1 MFSLDYNTA
10 GWVKAVVPGTVFTSY
25 VDAGLEKDPNY
36 GDNIYKVDKSKYYRN
51 FWYRATFTT
60 PAYEEGK
67 KVWLNFEG
75 INRKGIVFFNGIRLG
90 MLDGFMD
97 RGKYDIT
104 SLLKK
109 DKKNVLAVL
118 VYCPQLPIPN
128 YASPTYIASDGWDWT
143 PPVPGLDMGIT
154 DNVYLNTS
162 GPVTIA
168 NPWIRTKVPSLREA
182 ILSIQVTL
190 SNTSGKGT
198 EGTLSGI
205 IRPGNITFSQKI
217 NIGAVQKQTFKLD
230 TNHFKQLIIHDPN
243 LWWPNGYGK
252 PNLYTCDL
260 KYSMDGRVSDS
271 RRITFGIRQYSY
283 DTIGH
288 VLHVSVNEKHIF
300 IKGGNWG
307 MSEYM
312 LRCRGNEYDL
322 KVKLHKEMH
331 LNMIR
336 NWIGSTTDGTFYD
349 ACDKYGIMVWDD
361 FWLNSHPNLP
371 RNIFTFNR
379 NAVGKIKRFRN
390 HPCIAV
396 WCGDNEGY
404 PMPPLNG
411 WLAED
416 VETFDGGDRWY
427 QSNSHAGNL
436 TGSGPW
442 TDFDPQWYFTKYP
455 GGFGG
460 NTGWGLRTEIGT
472 AVFPTFESFKKFI
485 PEKDW
490 WPCNDMWNKH
500 FFGKSAGNAGPDR
513 YIESIDKRYGKA
525 TGIKDF
531 CRKAQLLNIETNKAL
546 FEGWQQHIWND
557 ASGVMLWMSNPAY
570 PSMVWQTYD
579 YYYDLTGAY
588 WGVRKACEPL
598 HIQWSYANNSVKVI
612 NTTSKDYNNLQAEA
626 IVYDLSGKKTTLGKT
641 TEVNSKSNTAQQCF
655 NLDLGFNTNDLAYG
669 KQAIASSVSKD
680 AGGADAVTD
689 GNQGSRWSS
698 DYSDD
703 QWIYVDLGKEE
714 KFSKVVLNWEAAYA
728 KVFKLQISD
737 DTSNWRDI
745 YTQKNG
751 KGGIENITFHPVKA
765 RYVRMLGLQRATPFG
780 YSLYEFEIL
789 KSQRIVKP
797 QVQFIRLYLKD
808 KEGKVLSD
816 NFYWRSTMN
825 NDYTALNI
833 LPPVKLKVTSFL
845 TRENDS
851 DIIEATIINPA
862 SSKAVAFAVHVQA
875 VRSSDGTRILPAF
888 MNDNYFTLM
897 KGESKK
903 IRIIFDPKLLKDE
916 KYQLLATPYNNK

>member
-1 MFSLDYNTA
+1 
-10 GWVKAVVPGTVFTSY
+10 
-25 VDAGLEKDPNY
+25 
-36 GDNIYKVDKSKYYRN
+36 
-51 FWYRATFTT
+51 
-60 PAYEEGK
+60 
-67 KVWLNFEG
+67 
-75 INRKGIVFFNGIRLG
+75 
-90 MLDGFMD
+90 
-97 RGKYDIT
+97 
-104 SLLKK
+104 
-109 DKKNVLAVL
+109 
-118 VYCPQLPIPN
+118 
-128 YASPTYIASDGWDWT
+128 
-143 PPVPGLDMGIT
+143 
-154 DNVYLNTS
+154 
-162 GPVTIA
+162 
-168 NPWIRTKVPSLREA
+168 
-182 ILSIQVTL
+182 
-190 SNTSGKGT
+190 
-198 EGTLSGI
+198 
-205 IRPGNITFSQKI
+205 
-217 NIGAVQKQTFKLD
+217 
-230 TNHFKQLIIHDPN
+230 
-243 LWWPNGYGK
+243 NGYGK

-288 VLHVSVNEKHIF
+288 VLHISVNGKRIF

-312 LRCRGNEYDL
+312 LRCRGDEYDL

-336 NWIGSTTDGTFYD
+336 NWIGSTTDDAFYD

-371 RNIFTFNR
+371 IDIFDFNR
-379 NAVGKIKRFRN
+379 NAVEKIKRFRN
-390 HPCIAV
+390 HPCIAI
-396 WCGDNEGY
+396 WCGENEGV
-404 PMPPLNG
+404 PLPPLNG

-416 VETFDGGDRWY
+416 VKTFDGGDRWY
-427 QSNSHAGNL
+427 QPNSHAGNL

-442 TDFDPQWYFTKYP
+442 TNFDPQWYFTRYP

-460 NTGWGLRTEIGT
+460 NKGWGLRTEIGT
-472 AVFPTFESFKKFI
+472 AVFPTFASFKKFI

-490 WPCNDMWNKH
+490 WPRNEMWNKH
-500 FFGKSAGNAGPDR
+500 FFGKSAANAGPDH
-513 YIESIDKRYGKA
+513 YMESIDERYGKP

-557 ASGVMLWMSNPAY
+557 AFGVMLWMSNPAY

-588 WGVRKACEPL
+588 WGVRKSCEPL
-598 HIQWSYANNSVKVI
+598 HIQWSYADNSVKVI
-612 NTTSKDYNNLQAEA
+612 NTTDNDYDHLEAQA
-626 IVYDLSGKKTTLGKT
+626 IVYDLSGKKTNLEKT
-641 TEVNSKSNTAQQCF
+641 VEINSKSNTAQPCF

-669 KQAIASSVSKD
+669 KKTVASSVSKD

-689 GNQGSRWSS
+689 GNQGTRWSS

-703 QWIYVDLGKEE
+703 QWIYIDLGKEE
-714 KFSKVVLNWEAAYA
+714 KFSTVVLNWEAAYA
-728 KVFKLQISD
+728 KTFKLQISD
-737 DTSNWRDI
+737 DASGWRDI

-751 KGGIENITFHPVKA
+751 KGGVESVTFHPVKA
-765 RYVRMLGLQRATPFG
+765 RYVRMLGLQRATFFG

-789 KSQRIVKP
+789 KNQRIVKP
-797 QVQFIRLYLKD
+797 QVQFIRLLLKD
-808 KEGKVLSD
+808 KMGNLLSD
-816 NFYWRSTMN
+816 NFYWRSAMN
-825 NDYTALNI
+825 NDYTALNT

-862 SSKAVAFAVHVQA
+862 SSKAVAFAVYVQA

-903 IRIIFDPKLLKDE
+903 IRIIFDPKLLKDG
-916 KYQLLATPYNNK
+916 KYQLLVTPYNNK